1 MRFQTRAVKIVHIM
15 EACSEEQTTLDE
27 GKDLDAALNYLERPV
42 RTETEYKTFLQIL
55 QSSLD
60 HVISLSPAHL
70 PQLLEAVYNKHSED
84 DTVMLLLGMR
94 CLDEEMFTEA
104 EFFLER
110 ATKANPDCLSARE
123 TLRTLHERVV
133 PRWHFLMLNDIT
145 RNLSYSQA
153 IANTMGSVPDCVVMD
168 IGSGTGLLRYGSI
181 IITLAM
187 YVLTS

>member
-1 MRFQTRAVKIVHIM
+1 M

-27 GKDLDAALNYLERPV
+27 GKDLEAALNYLERPV
-42 RTETEYKTFLQIL
+42 RTETEYKTLQIL

-84 DTVMLLLGMR
+84 DTVMLLLGTR

-110 ATKANPDCLSARE
+110 ATKANPDCLLARE
-123 TLRTLHERVV
+123 TRRTLHERVV

-153 IANTMGSVPDCVVMD
+153 IANAMGSVPDCIVMD

-181 IITLAM
+181 SRVTLAT
-187 YVLTS
+187 YVLNS